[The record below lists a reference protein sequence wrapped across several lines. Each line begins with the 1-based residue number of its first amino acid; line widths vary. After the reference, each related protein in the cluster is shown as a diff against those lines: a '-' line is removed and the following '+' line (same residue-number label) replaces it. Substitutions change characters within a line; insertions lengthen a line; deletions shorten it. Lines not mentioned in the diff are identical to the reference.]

1 MNERTAHAAL
11 AARSTSRQDVI
22 RALGCSSDACGQGR
36 RPCPTPE
43 ACALPD
49 RSDIYDAD
57 GTGLLRWLAIGIVL
71 VFGALMVAHFIARL
85 TS

>member
-1 MNERTAHAAL
+1 MNERTANTAL
-11 AARSTSRQDVI
+11 ASRAEDTRKVLCI
-22 RALGCSSDACGQGR
+22 LGCSGPCHQGR
-36 RPCPTPE
+36 RACPCPE
-43 ACALPD
+43 SCALPD

-71 VFGALMVAHFIARL
+71 VFGALMVAHFIARV